1 MKKFNFSILVCLSI
15 YSLSSIAYTDSEI
28 EKELANEVKKQSL
41 NLPIETNQVKIIA
54 MYAGPGKVITYRVII
69 KGVVAKNLAPDWK
82 VKRRALLKNQ
92 DCSDEAFKP
101 FWRDNVAIAYADF
114 DSNGVSILNTRITY
128 SDCSK

>member
-92 DCSDEAFKP
+92 YCSDEAFKP